1 MLESSWLNLLFQH
14 SVEKLQVAVGFLSEC
29 LVTNNHF
36 TRWNEWN
43 VNSSALS
50 EFVKEIMKAAARR
63 VGQYLVLRLM

>member
-14 SVEKLQVAVGFLSEC
+14 SVEKLQVAVGFFIRVPGYQQSFHTL
-29 LVTNNHF
+29 
-36 TRWNEWN
+36 EWN